1 MGEII
6 KMETKEVANY
16 ELMEKELEDFLER
29 IGVDF
34 SADTD
39 KLMEY
44 FASIADE
51 IENGNDK
58 KMTLL
63 DVAALYIM
71 SIIGSASKPG
81 ILTKPLCEM
90 TEEDLASLGGI
101 EVPVRLIADRGFEDI
116 AMNLEKMAASE

>member
-6 KMETKEVANY
+6 KMETKEDAIY

-29 IGVDF
+29 IGLDI

-44 FASIADE
+44 LACIADE
-51 IENGNDK
+51 LENGNDK
-58 KMTLL
+58 KLTLL
-63 DVAALYIM
+63 DIAALYIM
-71 SIIGSASKPG
+71 TIIGSASNPG
-81 ILTKPLCEM
+81 ILTKPLQEM

-101 EVPVRLIADRGFEDI
+101 ETPIRIFVDRGFANV
-116 AMNLEKMAASE
+116 AMNLEKMASE